1 MSSSLYPNSEF
12 MPTPSVCE
20 FFSAIPRAVL
30 DLCHRKVLTSR
41 DVHVLGI
48 LLDYKNQRTTEV
60 DPKQETIAARMGC
73 SVPTVER
80 SVARLVKAGLITKTR
95 LRNSL
100 GRLGRCVYDLARTLA
115 LMPRQA
121 AKMRGGQFGKSA
133 PAAPPP
139 VDGNRPPAAGSTTH
153 QKCRV
158 SEADLSDVV
167 KADTTLPQSAPAAPS
182 PVVASPVVTG
192 FVEKGVFPRVAAAL
206 VERFGEKRCQE
217 ALDGL
222 NALKQRQKVRNAA
235 AWLVGCVQQ
244 GWSVTTSPPP
254 RPQAQR
260 PYAPLSGPARP
271 APDCLDALAPA
282 VRAALEGTAR
292 AALRMEFGGALP
304 QGRRLVEGRMRALL
318 GGQT

>member
-1 MSSSLYPNSEF
+1 

-30 DLCHRKVLTSR
+30 DLCQNKVLTSR

-48 LLDYKNQRTTEV
+48 LLDYKNRRTTEV
-60 DPKQETIAARMGC
+60 SPKQETIAARMGC

-100 GRLGRCVYDLARTLA
+100 GRLGHCVYDLARTLA

-121 AKMRGGQFGKSA
+121 AKMRGGEYGQ
-133 PAAPPP
+133 AAPPASPP
-139 VDGNRPPAAGSTTH
+139 VDGTRPPAAGSTTH
-153 QKCRV
+153 HFCRV

-167 KADTTLPQSAPAAPS
+167 QADTALPQSAPAAPS
-182 PVVASPVVTG
+182 PVVAR

-206 VERFGEKRCQE
+206 VERFGEKCCQE

-222 NALKQRQKVRNAA
+222 NALKQRQKVRSAA

-244 GWSVTTSPPP
+244 GWSMTAVPAP

-260 PYAPLSGPARP
+260 PYVPLSGPARP

-292 AALRMEFGGALP
+292 AALQGEFGGALP

-318 GGQT
+318 AGPPCPQ